1 MSARANPSAPST
13 RSARTEPSADVL
25 VVGAGPTGLLLA
37 GDLAASGVNVVLLER
52 RSTESNLTRAFAVHA
67 RTLEVFDARGLA
79 EALIATGH
87 LIDGVRLFGRMAID
101 LTRLETRFPGVLM
114 TPQYHVERLL
124 EERAVAAG
132 ADIRRGVRCTGLRQ
146 DADGV
151 ELDVE
156 EADGTA
162 RTLRARYAV
171 GTDGVHSTVRRA
183 LGMPFPGRA
192 VLDSVMLADVR
203 LAAAPRELP
212 AFRGGAEGFAFVVPF
227 GDGWFRIIAW
237 RRGTRLPTDAPVDL
251 EDLKGVTRALFGTD
265 FGVHDAR
272 WTSRF
277 HSDERQVPRYRD
289 GRVFLAGDAAHV
301 HSPAGGLGMNAG
313 IQDAA
318 NLGWKLAAVLQGRA
332 GEALLDSYHD
342 ERHPVGTQ
350 VLRVSGAIVRAVL
363 FDSPLIRGVR
373 DVATRVLPFAPAVGR
388 RMARTVSGLA
398 VAYPAPPGSHPLT
411 GRRVPDLPLVE
422 AGDGPTRLYEA
433 LRAGTHLRVLPRDT
447 GPDVPPAP
455 PGALTVTRADA
466 ERTALLVRPDG
477 YVESAEELP
486 PSWSLP
492 EAGTGAEAGAG
503 GTVEAGEEPT
513 ASAGPEAAER
523 NAVVA

>member
-1 MSARANPSAPST
+1 MSARTAM
-13 RSARTEPSADVL
+13 SARTTAPAADVL

-37 GDLAASGVNVVLLER
+37 GDLAASGVRVVLLER

-67 RTLEVFDARGLA
+67 RTLEAFDARGLA

-87 LIDGVRLFGRMAID
+87 LVDAVRLFGRTAID
-101 LTRLETRFPGVLM
+101 LGRLETRFPGVLM
-114 TPQYHVERLL
+114 TPQYNVERLL
-124 EERAVAAG
+124 QERAVAAG

-156 EADGTA
+156 EPDGTT
-162 RTLRARYAV
+162 RTLRARYVV
-171 GTDGVHSTVRRA
+171 GTDGVHSTVRKA
-183 LGMPFPGRA
+183 IGMPFPGRA

-203 LAAAPRELP
+203 LDTAPRELP
-212 AFRGGAEGFAFVVPF
+212 AFRGGAEGFSFVVPF
-227 GDGWFRIIAW
+227 GDGWFRVIAW
-237 RRGTRLPTDAPVDL
+237 RRGTRLPADAPVDL
-251 EDLKGVTRALFGTD
+251 DELKEVTHALFGTD
-265 FGVHDAR
+265 FGFREAR

-277 HSDERQVPRYRD
+277 HSDERQVPQYRD

-313 IQDAA
+313 LQDAA

-342 ERHPVGTQ
+342 ERHPVGEQ

-363 FDSPLIRGVR
+363 LDSPVARSVR
-373 DVATRVLPFAPAVGR
+373 DTAARALHLAPAVGH

-398 VAYPAPPGSHPLT
+398 IAYPAPPGAHPLT
-411 GRRVPDLPLVE
+411 GRRAPDLPLVE
-422 AGDGPTRLYEA
+422 TGDGPTRLYEA
-433 LRAGTHLRVLPRDT
+433 LRAGTHVRVLPRDT
-447 GPDVPPAP
+447 GPDLPPAP
-455 PGALTVTRADA
+455 PRALTVTRADA
-466 ERTALLVRPDG
+466 ARTALLVRPDG

-486 PSWSLP
+486 ASWTLP
-492 EAGTGAEAGAG
+492 RTGKDAETGTEGEARA
-503 GTVEAGEEPT
+503 VAGEDRSTT
-513 ASAGPEAAER
+513 AA
-523 NAVVA
+523 

>member
-1 MSARANPSAPST
+1 MSARTATATST
-13 RSARTEPSADVL
+13 FTRTERPADVL

-52 RSTESNLTRAFAVHA
+52 RSAESNLTRAFAVHA

-87 LIDGVRLFGRMAID
+87 LVDGVRLFGRVAID

-114 TPQYHVERLL
+114 TPQYHVEHLL
-124 EERAVAAG
+124 EERAVTAG

-171 GTDGVHSTVRRA
+171 GTDGVRSTVRKA

-203 LAAAPRELP
+203 LSAAPRELP

-237 RRGTRLPTDAPVDL
+237 RRGTRLPTDAPVDPDEL
-251 EDLKGVTRALFGTD
+251 EGVTRALFGTD
-265 FGVHDAR
+265 FGIHDVR

-313 IQDAA
+313 LQDAA
-318 NLGWKLAAVLQGRA
+318 NLGWKLAAVLHGRA

-342 ERHPVGTQ
+342 ERHPVGAQ

-363 FDSPLIRGVR
+363 LDFPVIRGAR
-373 DVATRVLPFAPAVGR
+373 NVAARVLPFTPAVGHR
-388 RMARTVSGLA
+388 LARTVSGLA

-422 AGDGPTRLYEA
+422 TGDGPTRLYEA

-466 ERTALLVRPDG
+466 VRTALLVRPDG

-486 PSWSLP
+486 PSWTLP
-492 EAGTGAEAGAG
+492 EAEAGTGARQ
-503 GTVEAGEEPT
+503 GTAAP
-513 ASAGPEAAER
+513 AGPEAAER